1 MPRPALPRPALR
13 RLLPALLVALA
24 LMAGLAPARAAAS
37 VYEIDQQFGR
47 IEFSVRSLGLVPT
60 TGQFQRFHGRLDL
73 DFAHPPASSVDV
85 TIDAGSV
92 DLAWKPAVA
101 MLRSP
106 DFFDVPQYPQIHF
119 TSDAVEQVAPDR
131 FRIHGRLM
139 LRGVTRPQELDATL
153 LGRRHPAGAGPGEV
167 ADFVVTGALRRSD
180 FGMTAERFLIGN
192 AVRFTIHARIL
203 LDHAA
208 D

>member
-1 MPRPALPRPALR
+1 MPRRAALK
-13 RLLPALLVALA
+13 RLLPALLLAASLATALA
-24 LMAGLAPARAAAS
+24 PVRAAAS

-60 TGQFQRFHGRLDL
+60 TGQFERFHGRLDL
-73 DFAHPPASSVDV
+73 DFAHPPASAVDV

-92 DLAWKPAVA
+92 DLAWKPAVT

-106 DFFDVPQYPQIHF
+106 DFFDVPEYPQIHF
-119 TSDAVEQVAPDR
+119 RSDAVEQVAPDR
-131 FRIHGRLM
+131 FRIHGQLM

-153 LGRRHPAGAGPGEV
+153 LGRRPAASGNGEV

-180 FGMTAERFLIGN
+180 FGMTAERLLVGN
-192 AVRFTIHARIL
+192 DVRFTIHARIL